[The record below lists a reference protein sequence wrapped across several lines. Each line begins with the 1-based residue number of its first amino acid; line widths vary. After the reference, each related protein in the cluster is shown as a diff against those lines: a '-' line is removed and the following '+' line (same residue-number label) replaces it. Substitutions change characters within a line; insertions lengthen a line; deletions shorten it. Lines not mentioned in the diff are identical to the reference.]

1 MVNVSFKGNR
11 MQDDD
16 VASLDDIEMV
26 ELQLVPS
33 VVDSD
38 GETCGT
44 VRQEVS
50 LQLADDDK
58 TYSVIAEVERKRIFC
73 YLVPFKFRV
82 PTAFRKQ
89 NAGVSCLK
97 ICNCACSH
105 HVRPFA
111 FADELSCVHRGR
123 GFDVAEIG
131 N

>member
-1 MVNVSFKGNR
+1 

-50 LQLADDDK
+50 L
-58 TYSVIAEVERKRIFC
+58 
-73 YLVPFKFRV
+73 
-82 PTAFRKQ
+82 
-89 NAGVSCLK
+89 
-97 ICNCACSH
+97 
-105 HVRPFA
+105 RP
-111 FADELSCVHRGR
+111 SGR
-123 GFDVAEIG
+123 QGIVGEEEP
-131 N
+131 